1 MAEFDFYDWNK
12 TFSYDAYLTFISTI
26 RGRGKTYGFTKQ
38 IISDYLKHGWRACEF
53 TRYKSNLPGLT
64 DSYFNKIQANSEFPD
79 YVFKADKRYMYIAKR
94 PAPGGKPDWEV
105 MGYFVALSKHQDT
118 KNESSRFFNVR
129 RIKLDE
135 AAIDKRKNR
144 FVQYL
149 PNEAE
154 ILFEA
159 VESVCR
165 EQPGGK
171 QVEPRIYLLSNAV
184 DLMNPYFLFYHIG
197 TEPKEGYSW
206 VPGTDKRVLLH
217 YELNDDYAKA
227 KSEETVAGKLM
238 SLGGAGQDV
247 LQGRFYTPADDFVA
261 KKPARAKFE
270 FGIVYNGARF
280 GVWFDDRDCF
290 YFVTSKIPN
299 NARPVFSLTMADNR
313 TNVIAARRAESA
325 LAGFTEM
332 HYAGC
337 IRYDSTMTQARFADV
352 LRLYGVR

>member
-38 IISDYLKHGWRACEF
+38 IIQDYLKHGWRACEF

-64 DSYFNKIQANSEFPD
+64 DSYFNKIQANNEFPD
-79 YVFKADKRYMYIAKR
+79 YIFKADKRYMYISKK
-94 PAPGGKPDWEV
+94 PAPGDKPDWEV

-165 EQPGGK
+165 EQPGGE

-217 YELNDDYAKA
+217 YELNDAYAKA

-261 KKPARAKFE
+261 KKPGRAKFE

-299 NARPVFSLTMADNR
+299 NAQPVFSLTMEDNG